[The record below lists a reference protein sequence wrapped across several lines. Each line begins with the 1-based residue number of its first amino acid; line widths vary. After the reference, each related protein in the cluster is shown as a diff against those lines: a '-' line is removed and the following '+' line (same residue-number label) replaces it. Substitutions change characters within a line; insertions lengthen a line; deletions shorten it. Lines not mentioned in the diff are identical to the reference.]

1 MAGQQDQLSSEARA
15 LSQLPK
21 SKTVKLKPMLATL
34 TDKAFDRPG
43 WLYELKL
50 DGYRAIAELH
60 QGEVDL
66 YSRSGQSFNARYPE
80 VVESL
85 QQMNLQAVL
94 DGEIVALDVK
104 GRSNFQLLQDYPRE
118 GKGRLLY
125 YIFDILA
132 LEGRDLTGLPLNQRK
147 TLLQRVVPEKPYAK
161 ILDHI
166 EEEGRRFFQ
175 LVKRKH
181 LEGIVAKDGAGQYHP
196 GLRTHDWLKIKT
208 HKQQEA
214 VIGGFTEPRN
224 SREYFGALLLG
235 VYEKGE
241 LHYIGKVGAGF
252 SRQSLKSLHEKLA
265 PLIAQK
271 PAFADRR
278 QLPPAT
284 WVKPKLVC
292 QIKFQEKTREGLVR
306 QAVFLG
312 LREDKP
318 PRAVGWE

>member
-1 MAGQQDQLSSEARA
+1 MARPQDHLSSEERA

-21 SKTVKLKPMLATL
+21 SKKEKLKPMLATL

-50 DGYRAIAELH
+50 DGYRAIAELN
-60 QGEVDL
+60 QEEVDL
-66 YSRSGQSFNARYPE
+66 YSRYGQSFNSRYPE
-80 VVESL
+80 VVGSL
-85 QQMNLQAVL
+85 KQMNLRAVL
-94 DGEIVALDVK
+94 DGEIVALDAK
-104 GRSNFQLLQDYPRE
+104 GRSDFQLLQNYPKE

-132 LEGRDLTGLPLNQRK
+132 LEDRDLTSLPLSRRK
-147 TLLQRVVPEKPYAK
+147 ALLQRVIPEKPYAK
-161 ILDHI
+161 VLDHI
-166 EEEGRRFFQ
+166 EEQGRRFFQ

-181 LEGIVAKDGAGQYHP
+181 LEGIIAKNGAGQYHP
-196 GLRTHDWLKIKT
+196 GLRTTDWLKIKV
-208 HKQQEA
+208 HQQQEV

-241 LHYIGKVGAGF
+241 LHYIGKVGTGF
-252 SRQSLKSLHEKLA
+252 SRHSLKSLHEKLA
-265 PLIAQK
+265 PLITQK
-271 PAFADRR
+271 PAFAGR
-278 QLPPAT
+278 QKLPPAT

-292 QIKFQEKTREGLVR
+292 QIKFQEKTREGMVR

-318 PRAVGWE
+318 AQAVTWE